1 LSDDG
6 QEALTLIAF
15 VGSVF
20 SPYYAWSGRRDPL
33 DHAAVNVALYRRGGG
48 GRWSL
53 TERGRGAL
61 RREADSLQIGPSA
74 LWLDGEALQVEVDER
89 GWPIPRRVR
98 GQVRLRPEVG
108 GGPSHL
114 LCAHGEHR
122 WWPIAPRA
130 RVEVTFREP
139 AVRWSGTGYLDCNW
153 GAEPLEQAFHTW
165 TWSRAPLSRGAV
177 VLYDVWPRH
186 SPRQAMALRFD
197 GSGAAQPLEPPPPV
211 RLPSTLFAI
220 GRHTRSEAQA
230 GLLRTLTS
238 SHFYARSVV
247 RTTLCGESVVGIHES
262 LSLDRFSTRWAKLLI
277 PFRMP
282 RSAR

>member
-1 LSDDG
+1 M
-6 QEALTLIAF
+6 IAF

-20 SPYYAWSGRRDPL
+20 SPYYAWAGRRDPL
-33 DHAAVNVALYRRGGG
+33 DHTAVNVALYRRGGG
-48 GRWSL
+48 RWAL

-61 RREADSLQIGPSA
+61 ERAADSLQIGPSA

-98 GQVRLRPEVG
+98 GRVRLIPEVHG
-108 GGPSHL
+108 GAEHV
-114 LCAHGEHR
+114 LCAQGDHR

-130 RVEVTFREP
+130 RVEVTFSEP

-177 VLYDVWPRH
+177 VLYDVWPRR
-186 SPRQAMALRFD
+186 SPRRAMALRFD
-197 GSGAAQPLEPPPPV
+197 GAGATRLEPPPPL
-211 RLPSTLFAI
+211 RLPSTLFALA
-220 GRHTRSEAQA
+220 RETRSEAEA
-230 GLLRTLTS
+230 GLVRTLTS

-247 RTTLCGESVVGIHES
+247 RSKLCGQTVVGIHES
-262 LSLDRFSTRWAKLLI
+262 LSLDRFGTRWAKLLL

-282 RSAR
+282 RNAR